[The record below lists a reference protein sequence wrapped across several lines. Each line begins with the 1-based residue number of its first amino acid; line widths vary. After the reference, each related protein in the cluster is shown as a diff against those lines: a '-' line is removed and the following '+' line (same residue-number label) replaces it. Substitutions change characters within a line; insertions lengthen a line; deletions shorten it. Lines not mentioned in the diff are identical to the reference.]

1 MRRHGMHQQWERQ
14 RSNYN
19 LIVYHGNASRYAD
32 AGRFRIVECR
42 SKLNCGFILGLTHF
56 PDDDNTI
63 VNGSAFASTDERS
76 DRAEINSCQTL
87 THAYFDLFLCDVY
100 GLFYSSTSLRCTL
113 LPRNSSLLD
122 IALYAFRV
130 DRRGQAFVQT

>member
-1 MRRHGMHQQWERQ
+1 MQIEAQLWLH
-14 RSNYN
+14 
-19 LIVYHGNASRYAD
+19 SR
-32 AGRFRIVECR
+32 
-42 SKLNCGFILGLTHF
+42 LTRF
-56 PDDDNTI
+56 PDDDNTT

-100 GLFYSSTSLRCTL
+100 GLFYSYTSLRCAL

-122 IALYAFRV
+122 RPGNARDIAL
-130 DRRGQAFVQT
+130 